1 MERRILASYVCIM
14 HMQSCRSNLDKIF
27 RARMYRR
34 PQQCDGTA
42 ASKQPVPAYRD
53 ITAKTCNTVP
63 NPCKALET
71 MPRTMVQQ
79 SSIAQTLQSQA
90 EYSLIRVQMI
100 SLLLHF
106 ECANTLWR
114 VGDYYC
120 DAFIYCTNNLICTH
134 VCKSGARI
142 TWI

>member
-1 MERRILASYVCIM
+1 MHQGWSVGVCLLMQSLGEEGERERKSGEENLASYVCIM

-34 PQQCDGTA
+34 SQQCDGTA

-63 NPCKALET
+63 NPCKALES

-100 SLLLHF
+100 SLVIAL
-106 ECANTLWR
+106 
-114 VGDYYC
+114 
-120 DAFIYCTNNLICTH
+120 
-134 VCKSGARI
+134 
-142 TWI
+142 